1 MLSHIIQ
8 GGAGVLP
15 STVSST
21 VDVHQVAIHIA
32 REQLKCDCLP
42 RRLAPWGFLSHG
54 DRVEYHQPAWFNGL
68 VGKNYRKAPYFMG
81 KSMVSCRFSLKPI
94 HWYELLKSTTKSTDR
109 NGGSRSY
116 GPTTGLRIFTKCPG
130 WKRRSEEQHRNLYWG
145 SSPIR
150 KSSIFRAHVP
160 ITLSQVNVY
169 ITLEHHHAING

>member
-1 MLSHIIQ
+1 MLSHVIPCYPMLSHIIPYYPILSHSIPCYPILSHIIQ

-54 DRVEYHQPAWFNGL
+54 DGVEYHQPAWFNGL

-94 HWYELLKSTTKSTDR
+94 H
-109 NGGSRSY
+109 
-116 GPTTGLRIFTKCPG
+116 
-130 WKRRSEEQHRNLYWG
+130 
-145 SSPIR
+145 
-150 KSSIFRAHVP
+150 
-160 ITLSQVNVY
+160 
-169 ITLEHHHAING
+169 